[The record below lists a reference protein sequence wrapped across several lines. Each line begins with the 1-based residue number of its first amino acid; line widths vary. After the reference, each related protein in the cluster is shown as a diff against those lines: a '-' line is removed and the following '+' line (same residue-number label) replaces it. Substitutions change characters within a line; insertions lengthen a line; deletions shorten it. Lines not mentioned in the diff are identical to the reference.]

1 MQSTQSGAHVR
12 RAPGQEPAGQVQR
25 RPSRDIEQGGL
36 TTLSS
41 RRLRGV
47 LLTSAFVLA
56 AVPALAP
63 AVLAADALSLT
74 TPFPAVSV
82 SPGNRVSF
90 NLNVKT
96 SSSARVDLSVAGV
109 PSTWTAALHG
119 GGFIVSAVQTSGT
132 AATEV
137 RLDVDVPADASGGTR
152 ITVTAKGNGATV
164 DLPLDINA
172 EANASGE
179 VKVESDYESLR
190 GSSSQPFTFNLNV
203 SNQKDQDLTYSAT
216 GQGPDGWTVDAKL
229 TGSAQAASATVKAGG
244 TSGVTVTVTPADN
257 APADT
262 YPVQVVTTVGGEA
275 FTTDL
280 TVEITGS
287 YTLTVS
293 TPDQVLSA
301 HGASGSVTDQ
311 TFTITNTGT
320 APITNVTMSASP
332 PSNWKVEFDP
342 TTTDAVQPGQSVNV
356 TGHITPSG
364 DAIAGD
370 YEINFSAK
378 AKEATSG
385 DSTTIRFTV
394 EASILGAIVGAVLI
408 VAAIGG
414 LYWVFRRYGRR

>member
-1 MQSTQSGAHVR
+1 
-12 RAPGQEPAGQVQR
+12 
-25 RPSRDIEQGGL
+25 
-36 TTLSS
+36 LSP

-47 LLTSAFVLA
+47 LLTSALVLA
-56 AVPALAP
+56 TVPALAP

-90 NLNVKT
+90 NLSVKA
-96 SSSARVDLSVAGV
+96 SPSARVDLSVAGV
-109 PSTWTAALHG
+109 PSSWTAALHG
-119 GGFIVSAVQTSGT
+119 GGFIVSAVQTSGND
-132 AATEV
+132 ATEV
-137 RLDVDVPADASGGTR
+137 RLDVDVPADATGSTR

-190 GSSSQPFTFNLNV
+190 GSSSQPFTFNLNI

-216 GQGPDGWTVDAKL
+216 GQGPDGWTVDTKL

-244 TSGVTVTVTPADN
+244 TAGVTVTVTPADN

-262 YPVQVVTTVGGEA
+262 YPIQVVTTVGGEQ

-287 YTLTVS
+287 YTISLS

-301 HGASGSVTDQ
+301 HGASGNVTDQ

-332 PSNWKVEFDP
+332 PTNWDVKFDP
-342 TTTDAVQPGQSVNV
+342 ATTDAIQPDQSVTV
-356 TGHITPSG
+356 TAHVTPSG

-370 YEINFSAK
+370 YEIKFTAK
-378 AKEATSG
+378 AKEAASG
-385 DSTTIRFTV
+385 DDTTIRFTV
-394 EASILGAIVGAVLI
+394 EASILGAIVGAALI

>member
-1 MQSTQSGAHVR
+1 
-12 RAPGQEPAGQVQR
+12 
-25 RPSRDIEQGGL
+25 
-36 TTLSS
+36 LSS

-47 LLTSAFVLA
+47 LLTSALVLA
-56 AVPALAP
+56 TLPALAP
-63 AVLAADALSLT
+63 AVIAADALSLT

-90 NLNVKT
+90 NLSVKT
-96 SSSARVDLSVAGV
+96 SSSARVDLTVAGV
-109 PSTWTAALHG
+109 PASWVAALHG
-119 GGFIVSAVQTSGT
+119 GGFIVSAVETSGT
-132 AATEV
+132 DATEV
-137 RLDVDVPADASGGTR
+137 RLDVDVPADATGKTR
-152 ITVTAKGNGATV
+152 ITVTAKGNGASV

-190 GSSSQPFTFNLNV
+190 GSSSQPFTFNLNI

-216 GQGPDGWTVDAKL
+216 GQGPDGWTVDTKL

-262 YPVQVVTTVGGEA
+262 YPIQVTTTVGGEA

-280 TVEITGS
+280 SVEITGS
-287 YTLTVS
+287 YTLTLS

-301 HGASGSVTDQ
+301 HGASGNVTDQ

-332 PSNWKVEFDP
+332 PSNWKIEFDP
-342 TTTDAVQPGQSVNV
+342 ATTDAVQPGQAVNV
-356 TGHITPSG
+356 TAHVTPSG

-370 YEINFSAK
+370 YEIKFTAK

-385 DSTTIRFTV
+385 DDTTIRFTV
-394 EASILGAIVGAVLI
+394 EASILGAIVGAALI

>member
-1 MQSTQSGAHVR
+1 M
-12 RAPGQEPAGQVQR
+12 
-25 RPSRDIEQGGL
+25 
-36 TTLSS
+36 SS

-47 LLTSAFVLA
+47 LLTSALVLA
-56 AVPALAP
+56 TLPALAP
-63 AVLAADALSLT
+63 AVIAADALSLT

-90 NLNVKT
+90 NLSVKT
-96 SSSARVDLSVAGV
+96 SSSARVDLTVAGV
-109 PSTWTAALHG
+109 PASWVAALHG
-119 GGFIVSAVQTSGT
+119 GGFIVSAVETSGT
-132 AATEV
+132 DATEV
-137 RLDVDVPADASGGTR
+137 RLDVDVPADATGKTR
-152 ITVTAKGNGATV
+152 ITVTAKGNGASV

-190 GSSSQPFTFNLNV
+190 GSSSQPFTFNLNI

-216 GQGPDGWTVDAKL
+216 GQGPDGWTVDTKL

-262 YPVQVVTTVGGEA
+262 YPIQVTTTVGGEA

-280 TVEITGS
+280 SVEITGS
-287 YTLTVS
+287 YTLTLS

-301 HGASGSVTDQ
+301 HGASGNVTDQ

-332 PSNWKVEFDP
+332 PSNWKIEFDP
-342 TTTDAVQPGQSVNV
+342 ATTDAVQPGQAVNV
-356 TGHITPSG
+356 TAHVTPSG

-370 YEINFSAK
+370 YEIKFTAK

-385 DSTTIRFTV
+385 DDTTIRFTV
-394 EASILGAIVGAVLI
+394 EASILGAIVGAALI